1 MSNPR
6 EELVQA
12 FAAFETY
19 GQDAKWHAYGIAL
32 KLLLSR
38 KVTRLDIYDAAHDV
52 GIRPSVVDMRLHYL
66 KQLRERALGN
76 RQPEA
81 TR

>member
-6 EELVQA
+6 KELAQA
-12 FAAFETY
+12 FEAFETY
-19 GQDAKWHAYGIAL
+19 DLDEAVDKLDAKWHAYGIAL

-66 KQLRERALGN
+66 KQLGS
-76 RQPEA
+76 EA
-81 TR
+81 KQ